1 MLRSR
6 KGGKNI
12 RREAERAE
20 KLLELLELVHRRR
33 KIKERMAHRMMER
46 GGGEGGGEVT
56 VKEQGSEIRDRW
68 FQNAFLKNV
77 CLDE

>member
-6 KGGKNI
+6 KGGKKI

-33 KIKERMAHRMMER
+33 KIKERMAHRMMD
-46 GGGEGGGEVT
+46 GGGEVT

-68 FQNAFLKNV
+68 FPTIF
-77 CLDE
+77 